1 MYDDR
6 FESAQLVS
14 CFFALAMDSSHRRW
28 PSGDG
33 HTFYEWASSS
43 SNRSSSSDVIKNLL
57 EIANSRP
64 GTNVAKAIV
73 AYHEFPGFSTLLLL
87 LEEVSKN
94 TDFSTDLRLSLSY
107 YMDEFLRQV
116 SGASVPRRSVIAA
129 AGSVLQYCSKIYGD
143 RVELMYQVVEHQ
155 IEALLI
161 ADPKKDETSNR
172 KKDAS
177 KPEEPRKRRIKK
189 LTQKEFDPF
198 SYNMEPKKFKIMSDE
213 KRFSRVGFET
223 NKNRNRTIEHMYQ
236 DHTPSHL
243 WTHASIV
250 DPANP
255 YEQDEK
261 KNYKVF
267 TYHPEPRYNTL
278 LPDIQFDR
286 LNLIKEYVHSN
297 QVDVS
302 ETLNKNMSNK
312 EYLDEYIALEN
323 QMLAS
328 RYGEKTV
335 LKRTLTVEE
344 DEQAKRLRLELQ
356 KRLLEFTDESSKRR
370 RLTEEMDDNR
380 DRNLQTDESGAQRSQ
395 TSMDSV
401 LGESLRTLT
410 LTDTSEVQLNGSQI
424 EAPPLSS
431 TLEMN
436 DASCLD
442 STRLDLQQLESVKE
456 ESQQES
462 QTQQDSQQKSQLES
476 QLELSTGKGD
486 DSNEQSLQIDSGIG
500 MDDVCDTLPTDLI
513 DEQRLQSLSPKVMVR
528 DILPGVPDKANL
540 SVRVDAEML
549 ALSGINE
556 TLEEIVNVP
565 REVHYSIERNLLQL
579 PEKRLRKGSLFKL
592 PKEFDLFKKART
604 PAKRQAEPKA
614 PGAPRALPGASP
626 VASPTHS
633 VSSLDKFPALPL
645 DQMEFD
651 SELNFRGFR
660 RPTYDSGIDQEEI
673 RLANSP
679 ADDGIIVDVGSEEP
693 SDLNAVENPPLSDV
707 IQEARAS
714 GQTEKDLT
722 LPEISLGATELNE
735 TQPND
740 VQHTQADGIRAQ
752 DITEEDIR
760 VPDTTAENTTRL
772 ESELNATPM
781 DLATNDIELDPDWDA
796 EESDSSVQDNCN
808 SIDAETDAKIIDW
821 HRRLAPTLEAAHAR
835 QNFSIQHLNDE
846 IIAKCQE
853 NERGEATL
861 ADVVEDKDPT
871 KLCCY
876 MLSSLLLTNQRNVEL
891 QIDKHD
897 KSKPI
902 DMNRFKMKLIST
914 ERKQVNPEDD
924 IGNMNSSN
932 RRSNQTAPQETTQS
946 AKATH
951 RKVQEQRHTLD
962 AINVKT
968 VRLIKPVPK
977 ASARPEDADSGISSL
992 PASLMSVWPA
1002 DM

>member
-1 MYDDR
+1 
-6 FESAQLVS
+6 
-14 CFFALAMDSSHRRW
+14 MDSSHCRR

-33 HTFYEWASSS
+33 HTLYEWASSS

-57 EIANSRP
+57 EVANSRP
-64 GTNVAKAIV
+64 GTNVAKAIA
-73 AYHEFPGFSTLLLL
+73 AYQDFPGLSTLLLL

-94 TDFSTDLRLSLSY
+94 TDFSTDMRLSLSY

-161 ADPKKDETSNR
+161 ADPKKDENSNR
-172 KKDAS
+172 KRDAS

-198 SYNMEPKKFKIMSDE
+198 SYKMEPKKFKIMSDE

-223 NKNRNRTIEHMYQ
+223 NINRNRTIEHMYQ

-243 WTHASIV
+243 WKHASIV

-302 ETLNKNMSNK
+302 DTLNKNMTNK

-328 RYGEKTV
+328 RYGEKTG
-335 LKRTLTVEE
+335 LKRTLTVQE

-380 DRNLQTDESGAQRSQ
+380 DGNLETDESGAKRSQ

-401 LGESLRTLT
+401 LRESLKTLT
-410 LTDTSEVQLNGSQI
+410 LTDTSQVQLNENKI
-424 EAPPLSS
+424 EALSLSS
-431 TLEMN
+431 TLHMN

-442 STRLDLQQLESVKE
+442 STRLDLQQLESIKE
-456 ESQQES
+456 ETKQE
-462 QTQQDSQQKSQLES
+462 SQQKSQLE
-476 QLELSTGKGD
+476 LCTGKGD

-500 MDDVCDTLPTDLI
+500 MDDVCDTLPTGQSFDDEGVVLTDLI
-513 DEQRLQSLSPKVMVR
+513 DDQRLQSLSPKVMVR

-556 TLEEIVNVP
+556 TLEEIVDVP

-614 PGAPRALPGASP
+614 PGAPRALPTVSP

-693 SDLNAVENPPLSDV
+693 SDSNALENSALSNV
-707 IQEARAS
+707 IQEARDS
-714 GQTEKDLT
+714 EQTEKDLT
-722 LPEISLGATELNE
+722 LPEISLGATESNE
-735 TQPND
+735 TQQNGL
-740 VQHTQADGIRAQ
+740 QHTQADEIRAQ

-760 VPDTTAENTTRL
+760 IPDTTAENTTLL
-772 ESELNATPM
+772 ESGLNAMPM
-781 DLATNDIELDPDWDA
+781 DLATNDIELDSDWDA
-796 EESDSSVQDNCN
+796 EESDSSVQENCN

-853 NERGEATL
+853 NDGEATL
-861 ADVVEDKDPT
+861 ADVIEDKDPT

-902 DMNRFKMKLIST
+902 EMNQFKMKLIST

-924 IGNMNSSN
+924 IGNMDI
-932 RRSNQTAPQETTQS
+932 SNQRNNQAASHETPQS
-946 AKATH
+946 ANAAH
-951 RKVQEQRHTLD
+951 RKKR
-962 AINVKT
+962 KS
-968 VRLIKPVPK
+968 KK
-977 ASARPEDADSGISSL
+977 
-992 PASLMSVWPA
+992 
-1002 DM
+1002 

>member
-6 FESAQLVS
+6 IESAQLVS
-14 CFFALAMDSSHRRW
+14 CFFALAMDSSHCRR

-33 HTFYEWASSS
+33 HTLYEWASSS

-57 EIANSRP
+57 EVANSRP
-64 GTNVAKAIV
+64 GTNVAKAIA
-73 AYHEFPGFSTLLLL
+73 AYQDFPGLSTLLLL

-94 TDFSTDLRLSLSY
+94 TDFSTDMRLSLSY

-161 ADPKKDETSNR
+161 ADPKKDENSNR
-172 KKDAS
+172 KRDAS

-198 SYNMEPKKFKIMSDE
+198 SYKMEPKKFKIMSDE

-223 NKNRNRTIEHMYQ
+223 NINRNRTIEHMYQ

-243 WTHASIV
+243 WKHASIV

-302 ETLNKNMSNK
+302 DTLNKNMTNK

-328 RYGEKTV
+328 RYGEKTG
-335 LKRTLTVEE
+335 LKRTLTVQE

-380 DRNLQTDESGAQRSQ
+380 DGNLETDESGAKRSQ

-401 LGESLRTLT
+401 LRESLKTLT
-410 LTDTSEVQLNGSQI
+410 LTDTSQVQLNENKI
-424 EAPPLSS
+424 EALSLSS
-431 TLEMN
+431 TLHMN

-442 STRLDLQQLESVKE
+442 STRLDLQQLESIKE
-456 ESQQES
+456 ETKQE
-462 QTQQDSQQKSQLES
+462 SQQKSQLE
-476 QLELSTGKGD
+476 LCTGKGD

-500 MDDVCDTLPTDLI
+500 MDDVCDTLPTGQSFDDEGVVLTDLI
-513 DEQRLQSLSPKVMVR
+513 DDQRLQSLSPKVMVR

-556 TLEEIVNVP
+556 TLEEIVDVP

-614 PGAPRALPGASP
+614 PGAPRALPTVSP

-693 SDLNAVENPPLSDV
+693 SDSNALENSALSNV
-707 IQEARAS
+707 IQEARDS
-714 GQTEKDLT
+714 EQTEKDLT
-722 LPEISLGATELNE
+722 LPEISLGATESNE
-735 TQPND
+735 TQQNGL
-740 VQHTQADGIRAQ
+740 QHTQADEIRAQ

-760 VPDTTAENTTRL
+760 IPDTTAENTTLL
-772 ESELNATPM
+772 ESGLNAMPM
-781 DLATNDIELDPDWDA
+781 DLATNDIELDSDWDA
-796 EESDSSVQDNCN
+796 EESDSSVQENCN

-853 NERGEATL
+853 NDGEATL
-861 ADVVEDKDPT
+861 ADVIEDKDPT

-902 DMNRFKMKLIST
+902 EMNQFKMKLIST

-924 IGNMNSSN
+924 IGNMDI
-932 RRSNQTAPQETTQS
+932 SNQRNNQAASHETPQS
-946 AKATH
+946 ANAAH
-951 RKVQEQRHTLD
+951 RKVQEQRPTLD
-962 AINVKT
+962 AINPIILRRGLPFSQAYIKIK
-968 VRLIKPVPK
+968 RLC
-977 ASARPEDADSGISSL
+977 
-992 PASLMSVWPA
+992 WPRN
-1002 DM
+1002 